1 MTMMNRVLKALVLNE
16 TLALFTAAVMS
27 AVLAL
32 IYNTFD
38 QAWYFFFFWLSILQL
53 FVAVNVTRVALARK
67 V

>member
-1 MTMMNRVLKALVLNE
+1 MNRVLKALVLNE